1 MNNSTL
7 FNRLVKNKRLQ
18 RLSNSLV
25 LIIPK
30 TWIKSLNWNQ
40 YTELTMAFHQD
51 ERKIIIVEKEK
62 EENGK
67 EISELISV

>member
-40 YTELTMAFHQD
+40 YTQLTMAFHPD